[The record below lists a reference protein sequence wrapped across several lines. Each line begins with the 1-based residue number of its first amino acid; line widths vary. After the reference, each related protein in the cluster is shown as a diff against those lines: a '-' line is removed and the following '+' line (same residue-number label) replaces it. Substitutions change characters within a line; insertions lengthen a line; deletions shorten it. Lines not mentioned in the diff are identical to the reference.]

1 MTSALDNNTA
11 VNPRTNRPDPLA
23 LAVAD
28 AVQRSVTPARVILF
42 GSRARGDYRSDSDI
56 DLMVITDAADT
67 TAAELKAKLTAREC
81 LRLQQTDIG
90 VDVVTMTVNAF
101 RRACRANQHV
111 AGQAYN
117 QGIWMSTESLDNIA
131 PEPDGYPDHWPE
143 TVRRLQTVEE
153 WLYHVN
159 DMLDQES
166 GPQRVMGFGAQQAVE
181 NALKAWLSTHNLQR
195 NYGHDLMPLWDEV
208 RNLPETSTPDAA
220 TAITAVDDLFAYT
233 RYETPEL
240 PGVQLDWLSKYAVDY
255 RYAGV
260 SYAMTASERAE
271 FKELLNI
278 AVSAIVALV
287 HQRSGTTPA
296 DVWPEGVRP
305 W

>member
-1 MTSALDNNTA
+1 MTTALNN
-11 VNPRTNRPDPLA
+11 NITNRPQRHSADPLA
-23 LAVAD
+23 LAVAE
-28 AVQRSVTPARVILF
+28 AVQRSVAPARVILF
-42 GSRARGDYRSDSDI
+42 GSRARGDYRYDSDI
-56 DLMVITDAADT
+56 DLMVITNAADT

-81 LRLQQTDIG
+81 LRLQQADIG
-90 VDVVTMTVNAF
+90 VDVVTMTVTSF

-111 AGQAYN
+111 AGQAHN
-117 QGIWMSTESLDNIA
+117 HGISMSNESLDNVV

-143 TVRRLQTVEE
+143 TARRLQTVEE

-159 DMLDQES
+159 DMLDRES

-195 NYGHDLMPLWDEV
+195 NYGHDLMPLWDEI

-220 TAITAVDDLFAYT
+220 TVVTAVDDLFAYT

-278 AVSAIVALV
+278 AVPAIVALV

>member
-1 MTSALDNNTA
+1 MTTALNN
-11 VNPRTNRPDPLA
+11 NITNRPQRHSADPLA
-23 LAVAD
+23 LAVAE
-28 AVQRSVTPARVILF
+28 AVQRSVAPARVILF
-42 GSRARGDYRSDSDI
+42 GSRARGDYRYDSDI
-56 DLMVITDAADT
+56 DLMVITNAADT

-81 LRLQQTDIG
+81 LRLQQADIG
-90 VDVVTMTVNAF
+90 VDVVTMTVKSF
-101 RRACRANQHV
+101 RRACLANQHV
-111 AGQAYN
+111 AGQAHN
-117 QGIWMSTESLDNIA
+117 HGISMSNESLDNVV

-143 TVRRLQTVEE
+143 TARRLQTVEE

-159 DMLDQES
+159 DMLDRES

-195 NYGHDLMPLWDEV
+195 NYGHDLMPLWDEI

-220 TAITAVDDLFAYT
+220 TVATAVDDLFTYT

-240 PGVQLDWLSKYAVDY
+240 PGAQLDWLTKYAVDY

-260 SYAMTASERAE
+260 SYVMTAAERAE

-287 HQRSGTTPA
+287 HQRSSTTPA
-296 DVWPEGVRP
+296 DVWPEGIRP

>member
-1 MTSALDNNTA
+1 MNSAPYNVGNQ
-11 VNPRTNRPDPLA
+11 PRTGQADPLA
-23 LAVAD
+23 MAVAD
-28 AVQRSVTPARVILF
+28 TVQHSVAPAQVILF
-42 GSRARGDYRSDSDI
+42 GSRARGDHRPDSDI
-56 DLMVITDAADT
+56 DLLVVAGDSNVAGSELRARFAAR
-67 TAAELKAKLTAREC
+67 EYLTAQESD
-81 LRLQQTDIG
+81 LG
-90 VDVVTMTVNAF
+90 VDVVAMTRSAF
-101 RRACRANQHV
+101 DRARLANQHI
-111 AGQAYN
+111 AGQAFN
-117 QGIWMSTESLDNIA
+117 HGIIMCNDNLEWPA

-143 TVRRLQTVEE
+143 TARRLQTVEE

-159 DMLDQES
+159 DMLDRES
-166 GPQRVMGFGAQQAVE
+166 GPQRVMGFGAQQGVE

-195 NYGHDLMPLWDEV
+195 NYGHDLMPLWDEI
-208 RNLPETSTPDAA
+208 RTLPETSTPDAA
-220 TAITAVDDLFAYT
+220 TVVTAVDDLFAYT

-240 PGVQLDWLSKYAVDY
+240 PSVQLDWLTKYAVDY

-260 SYAMTASERAE
+260 SYAMTAAERAE

>member
-1 MTSALDNNTA
+1 MSCREFN
-11 VNPRTNRPDPLA
+11 
-23 LAVAD
+23 
-28 AVQRSVTPARVILF
+28 
-42 GSRARGDYRSDSDI
+42 RAR
-56 DLMVITDAADT
+56 L
-67 TAAELKAKLTAREC
+67 AK
-81 LRLQQTDIG
+81 
-90 VDVVTMTVNAF
+90 
-101 RRACRANQHV
+101 QHV
-111 AGQAYN
+111 AGQAFN
-117 QGIWMSTESLDNIA
+117 QGITMCNDNLDWA
-131 PEPDGYPDHWPE
+131 DPEPDGYPDHWPE

-159 DMLDQES
+159 DMLDRES

-195 NYGHDLMPLWDEV
+195 NYGHDLMPLWDEILT
-208 RNLPETSTPDAA
+208 LPETSAPGAA
-220 TAITAVDDLFAYT
+220 TVVAAVDDLFAYT

-240 PGVQLDWLSKYAVDY
+240 PNVQLDWLTKYAVDY

-260 SYAMTASERAE
+260 SYAMTAAERAE

>member
-1 MTSALDNNTA
+1 MPPAPDHIGNQT
-11 VNPRTNRPDPLA
+11 RTGRADPLA
-23 LAVAD
+23 VALAG
-28 AVQRSVTPARVILF
+28 AVQQSVTPARVILF
-42 GSRARGDYRSDSDI
+42 GSRARGDHRPDSDI

-67 TAAELKAKLTAREC
+67 AATEIKAKLAARER
-81 LRLQQTDIG
+81 LRSLQTDIG

-111 AGQAYN
+111 AGQAHN
-117 QGIWMSTESLDNIA
+117 QGIWMSSESLDNIT

-159 DMLDQES
+159 DMLAQES

-181 NALKAWLSTHNLQR
+181 NALKAWLSTHNLPR
-195 NYGHDLMPLWDEV
+195 NYGHELMPLWDEI
-208 RNLPETSTPDAA
+208 RSLPETSGPDAA
-220 TAITAVDDLFAYT
+220 PAVAAVADLFAHT
-233 RYETPEL
+233 RYAAPEL
-240 PGVQLDWLSKYAVDY
+240 PGVQLDRLSKYAVDY

-260 SYAMTASERAE
+260 SYAMTPAERAE

>member
-1 MTSALDNNTA
+1 MTTALNN
-11 VNPRTNRPDPLA
+11 NITNRPQRHSADPLA
-23 LAVAD
+23 FAVAE
-28 AVQRSVTPARVILF
+28 AVQRSVAPARVILF
-42 GSRARGDYRSDSDI
+42 GSRARGDYRYDSDI
-56 DLMVITDAADT
+56 DLMVITNAADT

-90 VDVVTMTVNAF
+90 VDVVTMTVTSF
-101 RRACRANQHV
+101 RRACLANQHV
-111 AGQAYN
+111 AGQAHN
-117 QGIWMSTESLDNIA
+117 HGISMSHESLDNIV

-143 TVRRLQTVEE
+143 TARRLQTVEE

-159 DMLDQES
+159 DMLDRES

-195 NYGHDLMPLWDEV
+195 NYGHDLMPLWDEI

-220 TAITAVDDLFAYT
+220 TAATAVDDLFACT

-240 PGVQLDWLSKYAVDY
+240 PGAQLDRLTKYAVDY

-260 SYAMTASERAE
+260 SYVMTAAERAE
-271 FKELLNI
+271 FKELLNV

-287 HQRSGTTPA
+287 HQRSSTTPA
-296 DVWPEGVRP
+296 GVWPEGVRP

>member
-1 MTSALDNNTA
+1 MTTAFNN
-11 VNPRTNRPDPLA
+11 NITNRPQRHSADPLA
-23 LAVAD
+23 LAVAE
-28 AVQRSVTPARVILF
+28 AVQRSVAPARVILF
-42 GSRARGDYRSDSDI
+42 GSRARGDYRYDSDI
-56 DLMVITDAADT
+56 DLMVITNAADT

-81 LRLQQTDIG
+81 LRLQQADIG
-90 VDVVTMTVNAF
+90 VDVVTMTVTSF
-101 RRACRANQHV
+101 RRACLANQHV
-111 AGQAYN
+111 AGQAHN
-117 QGIWMSTESLDNIA
+117 HGISMSNESLDNVV

-143 TVRRLQTVEE
+143 TARRLQTVEE

-159 DMLDQES
+159 DMLDRES

-195 NYGHDLMPLWDEV
+195 NYGHDLMPLWDEI

-220 TAITAVDDLFAYT
+220 TVATAVDDLFAYP
-233 RYETPEL
+233 RYETPE
-240 PGVQLDWLSKYAVDY
+240 PAGAQLDRLTKYAVDY
-255 RYAGV
+255 RYAGA
-260 SYAMTASERAE
+260 SYVMTAAERAE

-278 AVSAIVALV
+278 AVSEIVALV
-287 HQRSGTTPA
+287 HQRSSTTPA

>member
-1 MTSALDNNTA
+1 MTAHA
-11 VNPRTNRPDPLA
+11 IKADPLA
-23 LAVAD
+23 LAVAE
-28 AVQRSVTPARVILF
+28 AVQRSVAPARVILF
-42 GSRARGDYRSDSDI
+42 GSRARGDYRPDSDI

-67 TAAELKAKLTAREC
+67 TATEIKAKLTAREC
-81 LRLQQTDIG
+81 LLLQQTDLG
-90 VDVVTMTVNAF
+90 VDVVTMTVEAF

-111 AGQAYN
+111 AGQAHN
-117 QGIWMSTESLDNIA
+117 HGIRMSSESLDNIA

-181 NALKAWLSTHNLQR
+181 NALKAWLSTHNLPR
-195 NYGHDLMPLWDEV
+195 NYGHDLRPLWDEI
-208 RNLPETSTPDAA
+208 RSLPETSTLDAA
-220 TAITAVDDLFAYT
+220 TAFRAVDALFAYT
-233 RYETPEL
+233 RYEAPEF
-240 PGVQLDWLSKYAVDY
+240 PGLQLDWLSKYAVDY

-260 SYAMTASERAE
+260 SHTMTATERAE
-271 FKELLNI
+271 FKELLNV
-278 AVSAIVALV
+278 AVSEMVALV
-287 HQRSGTTPA
+287 HQRSGTAPA

>member
-1 MTSALDNNTA
+1 MTTALNNNIA
-11 VNPRTNRPDPLA
+11 NRPQPHRADPLA
-23 LAVAD
+23 FAVAEV
-28 AVQRSVTPARVILF
+28 VQRSVTPARVILF

-67 TAAELKAKLTAREC
+67 TAAELKAKVTAREC

-233 RYETPEL
+233 RYETPEI

>member
-1 MTSALDNNTA
+1 MTTALNN
-11 VNPRTNRPDPLA
+11 NITNRPQRHSADPLA
-23 LAVAD
+23 LAVAE
-28 AVQRSVTPARVILF
+28 AVQRSVAPARVILF
-42 GSRARGDYRSDSDI
+42 GSRARGDYRYDSDI
-56 DLMVITDAADT
+56 DLMVITNAADT

-81 LRLQQTDIG
+81 LRLQQADIG
-90 VDVVTMTVNAF
+90 VDVVTMTVTSF
-101 RRACRANQHV
+101 RRACLANQHV
-111 AGQAYN
+111 AGQAHN
-117 QGIWMSTESLDNIA
+117 HGISMSNESLDNIA

-143 TVRRLQTVEE
+143 TARRLQTVEE

-159 DMLDQES
+159 DMLDRES

-195 NYGHDLMPLWDEV
+195 NYGHDLMPLWDEI

-220 TAITAVDDLFAYT
+220 TVATAVDDLFAYT

-240 PGVQLDWLSKYAVDY
+240 PGAQLDRLTKYAVDY

-260 SYAMTASERAE
+260 SYVMTAAERAE

-287 HQRSGTTPA
+287 HQRSSTTPA
-296 DVWPEGVRP
+296 DVWPEGIRP

>member
-1 MTSALDNNTA
+1 MTSALNIDI
-11 VNPRTNRPDPLA
+11 TNRPQRHSADPLA
-23 LAVAD
+23 LAVAE
-28 AVQRSVTPARVILF
+28 AVQRSVAPARVILF
-42 GSRARGDYRSDSDI
+42 GSRARGDYRYDSDI
-56 DLMVITDAADT
+56 DLMVITNAADT

-81 LRLQQTDIG
+81 LRLQQADIG
-90 VDVVTMTVNAF
+90 VDVVTMTVKSF

-111 AGQAYN
+111 AGQAHN
-117 QGIWMSTESLDNIA
+117 HGISMSNESLDNIA

-143 TVRRLQTVEE
+143 TARRLQTVEE

-159 DMLDQES
+159 DMLDRES
-166 GPQRVMGFGAQQAVE
+166 GPQRVMGFGGQQAVE

-240 PGVQLDWLSKYAVDY
+240 PGAQLDRLTKYAVDY

-260 SYAMTASERAE
+260 SYVMTAAERAE

-287 HQRSGTTPA
+287 HQRSSTTPA